1 MCVAPAAP
9 PPLWAVP
16 GPPGH
21 EKRTPTDAD
30 AHDLKIVVKLRAVP
44 ASKVPFPV
52 EIAGFPDFSR
62 PVPVYPVFLKYVVP
76 VQLRLKLY
84 TGERERQYPLEVKEM
99 ENYTKTNI
107 GSEARVE
114 LHEKLGL
121 TGAEV
126 SINQLPAGAGVP
138 FVHAHRNNEE
148 IYGIIAGKG
157 KAVIDGKEIALTAGD
172 WLKVAPAAKRQF
184 SAAADEGITYIC
196 IQVKE
201 HSLGGFT
208 AEDAVIF

>member
-1 MCVAPAAP
+1 
-9 PPLWAVP
+9 
-16 GPPGH
+16 
-21 EKRTPTDAD
+21 
-30 AHDLKIVVKLRAVP
+30 
-44 ASKVPFPV
+44 
-52 EIAGFPDFSR
+52 
-62 PVPVYPVFLKYVVP
+62 
-76 VQLRLKLY
+76 
-84 TGERERQYPLEVKEM
+84 M

-107 GSEARVE
+107 SSEARVE

-172 WLKVAPAAKRQF
+172 WLKVAPSAKRQF